1 MSTRDTA
8 VTTFKMIRTT
18 WAAAAAAALAV
29 AMAGPARAESRSD
42 VSPEPAA
49 LAVSVTSAKGAYRIE
64 GSFAVETEPMVAW
77 DVLTDYDG
85 VPSFVSSMRSSTAQR
100 ESGRL
105 LVTQEA
111 VGRIGP
117 FTRTM
122 HVVLD
127 VTEQE
132 PEVIAFRDVCGG
144 SFRSYTGSWRI
155 EPDGA
160 GLRITYTLDLRPRT
174 SPPLFAKS
182 IIASNARGLL
192 EQVRTEIRRRAQT
205 PSN

>member
-1 MSTRDTA
+1 M
-8 VTTFKMIRTT
+8 TTFKMSRTA

-29 AMAGPARAESRSD
+29 STASPVMAESRTD

-49 LAVSVTSAKGAYRIE
+49 LAVSVTSTRGAYRIE
-64 GSFAVETEPMVAW
+64 GSFGVETEPTVAW
-77 DVLTDYDG
+77 AVLTDYDR

-100 ESGRL
+100 EDGRL

-132 PEVIAFRDVCGG
+132 LEVIAFRDVGGG
-144 SFRSYTGSWRI
+144 SFRSYAGSWRI
-155 EPDGA
+155 EPDGV

-192 EQVRTEIRRRAQT
+192 EQVRTEIRRRSRIAS
-205 PSN
+205 SN

>member
-1 MSTRDTA
+1 M
-8 VTTFKMIRTT
+8 TTIEKIRTT

-29 AMAGPARAESRSD
+29 AMASPAMAESRTD
-42 VSPEPAA
+42 VSPQPAA
-49 LAVSVTSAKGAYRIE
+49 LAVSVTSTRGAYRIE
-64 GSFAVETEPMVAW
+64 GSFGVETEPTVAW
-77 DVLTDYDG
+77 AVLTDYDG
-85 VPSFVSSMRSSTAQR
+85 VPSFVSSMRSSSAQR
-100 ESGRL
+100 EEGRL

-111 VGRIGP
+111 IGRIGP

-144 SFRSYTGSWRI
+144 SFRSYAGTWKI
-155 EPDGA
+155 EPDGD

-192 EQVRTEIRRRAQT
+192 EQVRTEIRRRART
-205 PSN
+205 ASAN